1 MKRYRS
7 LLLTALCAIFSG
19 AAWAQAPQ
27 TCEQAWAEYKQF
39 QEDNRMEPGRYAYTV
54 YGANV
59 RALCGADALPVP
71 PGTDTPPRI
80 LRRPPPPPPHQGK
93 PPAQPPQGPK

>member
-1 MKRYRS
+1 MKPYRS
-7 LLLTALCAIFSG
+7 LLLTSFGAILAG
-19 AAWAQAPQ
+19 TAAAQAPQ
-27 TCEQAWAEYKQF
+27 TCEQAWAQYNDFRKNNE
-39 QEDNRMEPGRYAYTV
+39 MEPGRYAYTV

-80 LRRPPPPPPHQGK
+80 LRRPPPPPPK
-93 PPAQPPQGPK
+93 PPEKPQPPR